1 MDGGTAAG
9 TTARK
14 GIGRWWRDCV
24 AEPVLSVLFPP
35 RCVGCGDFE
44 SYLCDGCRE
53 TLQPIGSDPC
63 PRCGEPGP
71 APLVGGRCAR
81 CMGEE
86 LSYVSARGAF
96 HHLGLARRMVADFKF
111 GGQPVLG
118 RVMADASRPWLAEY
132 VSSLASLDR
141 LFVTWVPC
149 RRSAERERGYNQ
161 AEVLAR
167 NLASGSALT
176 PPAGLVCKTRA
187 TKHQKGLGRAD
198 RQENLRGAFALDKRA
213 SALVPS
219 RTQALL
225 VVDDVYTT
233 GATAR
238 EVSSV
243 LGQGMGLP
251 VHFFTFSR
259 VVAGTVERHD

>member
-1 MDGGTAAG
+1 
-9 TTARK
+9 
-14 GIGRWWRDCV
+14 
-24 AEPVLSVLFPP
+24 
-35 RCVGCGDFE
+35 
-44 SYLCDGCRE
+44 
-53 TLQPIGSDPC
+53 
-63 PRCGEPGP
+63 
-71 APLVGGRCAR
+71 
-81 CMGEE
+81 MGEQ
-86 LSYVSARGAF
+86 LSYASARGAF
-96 HHLGLARRMVADFKF
+96 RHQGLARRLVADFKF

-118 RVMADASRPWLAEY
+118 RVMADVARPWFAEY
-132 VSSLASLDR
+132 VSCLTSPDR

-167 NLASGSALT
+167 ALASEAVPM

-187 TKHQKGLGRAD
+187 TRHQKGLGRAD
-198 RQENLRGAFALDKRA
+198 RQENLRGAFALEKRA
-213 SALVPS
+213 PALVPS
-219 RTQALL
+219 KTQALL

-243 LGQGMGLP
+243 LGEGMGLP
-251 VHFFTFSR
+251 VHVFTFSR